1 LSFVT
6 RLSQPQHLM
15 LIVVIA
21 HSDKAR
27 LNGSALATSRNGATS
42 VIGIWWGTSPA
53 SVTSARAG
61 DSKPVHATETL

>member
-1 LSFVT
+1 MCTRPFRLARERRARLSFVT

-21 HSDKAR
+21 HSDKAQ

-42 VIGIWWGTSPA
+42 VFGT
-53 SVTSARAG
+53 
-61 DSKPVHATETL
+61 